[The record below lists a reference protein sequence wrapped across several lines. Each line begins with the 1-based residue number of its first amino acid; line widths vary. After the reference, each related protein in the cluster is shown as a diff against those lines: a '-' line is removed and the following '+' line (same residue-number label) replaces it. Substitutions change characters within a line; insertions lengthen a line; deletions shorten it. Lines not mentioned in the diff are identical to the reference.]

1 MTQQF
6 HLYVLEKKQN
16 TNLKKYMY
24 SMFTTA
30 LFTISNSWKQPKCSP
45 TDEWIKNLLY
55 IYPHMQWNAT
65 QQKKKRMQSSHLQQH
80 GWTWRALR

>member
-1 MTQQF
+1 
-6 HLYVLEKKQN
+6 
-16 TNLKKYMY
+16 
-24 SMFTTA
+24 MFTTA

-65 QQKKKRMQSSHLQQH
+65 QQKKKKNAIYPFAA
-80 GWTWRALR
+80 TWMDLEGITLKVK